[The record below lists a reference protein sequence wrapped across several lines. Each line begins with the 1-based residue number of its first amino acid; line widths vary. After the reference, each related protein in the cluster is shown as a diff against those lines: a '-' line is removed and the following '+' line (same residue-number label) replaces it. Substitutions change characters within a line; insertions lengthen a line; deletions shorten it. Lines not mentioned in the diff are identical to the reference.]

1 MAKLWFVVPVIHRR
15 RVRSSALA
23 ALLVAFAVLVSG
35 CAQGAIRVPDV
46 SGRKAR
52 IVTTTNF
59 ITDLARQVGGD
70 RVTVKGLMGP
80 GVDPHLFKASAR
92 DVRSLR
98 QADLVLYGGL
108 ELEGKMGDL
117 FEELSARQPAKA
129 VTAGLSRSE
138 LRTEAPAHPDVI
150 DPHVWFDITKWQS
163 ATRIVVAQ
171 LAKIDPAHADEYQR
185 RGAAYVAELAELDRY
200 VTRRVQEIPAEK
212 RVLVTSHDAF
222 GYFGARYGME
232 VVAIQ
237 GISTA
242 SEATT
247 SDVERVAQVIAER
260 RLRSVFIE
268 SSVPQQTI
276 QAVLASAARRGQPA
290 RVGGELYADAA
301 GSEGTPEGTYA
312 GMIRANVD
320 RIVEGLK

>member
-1 MAKLWFVVPVIHRR
+1 MAKLRFVWSVVRLRR
-15 RVRSSALA
+15 APRLIST
-23 ALLVAFAVLVSG
+23 ALLLTVVTALTG

-70 RVTVKGLMGP
+70 RVKVEGLMGP

-92 DVRSLR
+92 DVRTLR

-117 FEELSARQPAKA
+117 FDELSARQPAKA

-138 LRTEAPAHPDVI
+138 LRTEAPVRPDVI
-150 DPHVWFDITKWQS
+150 DPHVWFDVSKWQS

-171 LAKIDPAHADEYQR
+171 LAKLDPAHADEYR
-185 RGAAYVAELAELDRY
+185 ARGAAYVAELAALDSY
-200 VTRRVQEIPAEK
+200 AKRRIREIPADK

-222 GYFGARYGME
+222 HYFGDRYGME

-242 SEATT
+242 TEATT
-247 SDVERVAQVIAER
+247 ADVERVAKVIADR
-260 RLRSVFIE
+260 GLKSVFVE

-276 QAVLASAARRGQPA
+276 DAVLASAARRGQRA
-290 RVGGELYADAA
+290 TVGGELYADSA
-301 GSEGTPEGTYA
+301 GSAGTPEGTYI
-312 GMIRANVD
+312 GMVKANVD
-320 RIVEGLK
+320 LIVKGLK

>member
-1 MAKLWFVVPVIHRR
+1 MALG
-15 RVRSSALA
+15 
-23 ALLVAFAVLVSG
+23 G

-52 IVTTTNF
+52 IVTTTNI
-59 ITDLARQVGGD
+59 ITDLAQRIGGP
-70 RVTVKGLMGP
+70 RVAVSGLMGP

-92 DVRSLR
+92 DVRTLR

-117 FEELSARQPAKA
+117 FDELSARQPSKA

-138 LRTEAPAHPDVI
+138 LRTEAPKRPDVA
-150 DPHVWFDITKWQS
+150 DPHVWFDVTKWQS
-163 ATRIVVAQ
+163 AARIVVAQ
-171 LAKIDPAHADEYQR
+171 LAKLDPAHADEYR
-185 RGAAYVAELAELDRY
+185 ERGAAHVAELSELDSYAR
-200 VTRRVQEIPAEK
+200 RRVQEIPADK

-222 GYFGARYGME
+222 GYFGDRYGME

-242 SEATT
+242 TEATT
-247 SDVERVAQVIAER
+247 ADVERVAKVIAER
-260 RLRSVFIE
+260 KLRSVFIE

-276 QAVLASAARRGQPA
+276 DAVLASAARQGQRA
-290 RVGGELYADAA
+290 TVGGELYADSA
-301 GSEGTPEGTYA
+301 GSAGTPEGTYV
-312 GMIRANVD
+312 GMVKANVD
-320 RIVEGLK
+320 KIVEGLK

>member
-1 MAKLWFVVPVIHRR
+1 M
-15 RVRSSALA
+15 A
-23 ALLVAFAVLVSG
+23 ALLVAAVVLSG

-70 RVTVKGLMGP
+70 RVQVDGLMGP

-92 DVRSLR
+92 DVRTLR
-98 QADLVLYGGL
+98 QADLVLFGGL

-129 VTAGLSRSE
+129 VTDGLSGSQ
-138 LRTEAPAHPDVI
+138 LRTEAPANPDVI
-150 DPHVWFDITKWQS
+150 DPHVWFDVTKWQS
-163 ATRIVVAQ
+163 AARIVVAQ
-171 LAKIDPAHADEYQR
+171 FAKLDPAHAEEYRQ
-185 RGAAYVAELAELDRY
+185 RGATYVRELAELDAYAKSRI
-200 VTRRVQEIPAEK
+200 QEIPADK

-222 GYFGARYGME
+222 HYFGDRYGME

-242 SEATT
+242 TEATT
-247 SDVERVAQVIAER
+247 ADVERVARVIADRE
-260 RLRSVFIE
+260 LRSVFIE

-276 QAVLASAARRGQPA
+276 DAVLASAARKGQRA
-290 RVGGELYADAA
+290 TVGGELYADSA
-301 GSEGTPEGTYA
+301 GSAGTPEGTYV
-312 GMIRANVD
+312 GMVKANVD
-320 RIVEGLK
+320 LIVEGLK

>member
-1 MAKLWFVVPVIHRR
+1 VLAGLLIVAV
-15 RVRSSALA
+15 AL
-23 ALLVAFAVLVSG
+23 SG

-59 ITDLARQVGGD
+59 ITDLARQVGGP
-70 RVTVKGLMGP
+70 RVEVRGLMGP

-92 DVRSLR
+92 DVRTLR

-129 VTAGLSRSE
+129 VTAGLSRSD
-138 LRTEAPAHPDVI
+138 LRTEAPVRPDVV
-150 DPHVWFDITKWQS
+150 DPHVWFDVSKWQS
-163 ATRIVVAQ
+163 ATRIVIAQ
-171 LAKIDPAHADEYQR
+171 LAKIDPAHADEYR
-185 RGAAYVAELAELDRY
+185 ERGAAYVAELAGLDAY
-200 VTRRVQEIPAEK
+200 AKRRIQEIPADK

-222 GYFGARYGME
+222 HYFGERYGME

-242 SEATT
+242 TEATT
-247 SDVERVAQVIAER
+247 ADIERVARVIADR
-260 RLRSVFIE
+260 RLRSVFVE

-276 QAVLASAARRGQPA
+276 DAVLASAARNGQPA
-290 RVGGELYADAA
+290 RVGGELYADSA
-301 GSEGTPEGTYA
+301 GSTGTPEGTYI
-312 GMIRANVD
+312 GMVKANVD
-320 RIVEGLK
+320 LIVEGLK

>member
-1 MAKLWFVVPVIHRR
+1 MVPVTQRPRR
-15 RVRSSALA
+15 RSSALA
-23 ALLVAFAVLVSG
+23 ALLLAAAVLLSG

-59 ITDLARQVGGD
+59 ITDLARQIGGD
-70 RVTVKGLMGP
+70 RVAVKGLMGP

-92 DVRSLR
+92 DVRALR

-108 ELEGKMGDL
+108 ELEGKMGDP
-117 FEELSARQPAKA
+117 FEELAARQPAKA
-129 VTAGLSRSE
+129 VTAGLSRRD
-138 LRTEAPAHPDVI
+138 LRTEAPVNPDVI
-150 DPHVWFDITKWQS
+150 DPHVWFDVAKWQS
-163 ATRIVVAQ
+163 AARIVVAQ
-171 LAKIDPAHADEYQR
+171 LAKIDPAHADEYRR
-185 RGAAYVAELAELDRY
+185 RGAAHVAELAALDREIM
-200 VTRRVQEIPAEK
+200 RRIREIPADK

-222 GYFGARYGME
+222 AYFGARYGME

-242 SEATT
+242 TEATT
-247 SDVERVAQVIAER
+247 ADVERVARVIADR

-276 QAVLASAARRGQPA
+276 DAVLASAARRGHVA
-290 RVGGELYADAA
+290 RVGGELYADSA

-312 GMIRANVD
+312 GMVRANVD